1 MIDSDRIGKF
11 ILELRK
17 SKNLSQGQLGEI
29 LGIDRVSIS
38 KWERGVCLPSPEMLL
53 KLSDMFN
60 VTVNEILYG
69 EKKNFDKKN
78 KSFKIR
84 KNWRCLKYFAMGTI
98 FSAFLLVMVNNVYT
112 KDLNVKEDTTNENNT
127 VEVTR
132 GLNQVLINKYGEK
145 ITGNEVYDHGALDR
159 DVLEEEMIPGV
170 MYHRYVYDDSLTEEE
185 NQEQF
190 IRLEEQAH
198 EEYLKRLLG
207 GKEIHDLAD
216 DHIIDKGISTS
227 EGTVSIMK

>member
-1 MIDSDRIGKF
+1 MKYLKYSAMAT
-11 ILELRK
+11 ILTGTLLFMGNQAYA
-17 SKNLSQGQLGEI
+17 KNLMS
-29 LGIDRVSIS
+29 
-38 KWERGVCLPSPEMLL
+38 
-53 KLSDMFN
+53 
-60 VTVNEILYG
+60 
-69 EKKNFDKKN
+69 
-78 KSFKIR
+78 
-84 KNWRCLKYFAMGTI
+84 
-98 FSAFLLVMVNNVYT
+98 
-112 KDLNVKEDTTNENNT
+112 KEDTTNENNT
-127 VEVTR
+127 TLVTR

-145 ITGNEVYDHGALDR
+145 ITGNEVYDHGTPDR

-170 MYHRYVYDDSLTEEE
+170 KYHRYVYDDSLTEEE

-190 IRLEEQAH
+190 LRLEEQAH